1 MIDSFERFGDVDGDC
16 GGTERRLTLVE
27 TRRDAGG
34 EGKESGGGGATKAE
48 AVPGRGGREVTTGSN
63 FILRARLSREPLLL
77 FSFFVD
83 NSSLVPSVVLMVRG
97 VVASLLLLLL
107 LLAVA
112 RSRLLEVLK
121 LQFEEILSLLLS
133 RLLEETKLEETRSST
148 VVGSAKVVLANSA
161 TVRGTLEKAVNE
173 M

>member
-1 MIDSFERFGDVDGDC
+1 MFSLQEIRNKALLTGSMKAMISSSLRIPELDFLGRFGG
-16 GGTERRLTLVE
+16 
-27 TRRDAGG
+27 RDL
-34 EGKESGGGGATKAE
+34 
-48 AVPGRGGREVTTGSN
+48 GRGGREVTTGSN

-97 VVASLLLLLL
+97 VVASLML

-133 RLLEETKLEETRSST
+133 RLLEETKLEETMLEETRSST
-148 VVGSAKVVLANSA
+148 VVGTAKVVLANSA
-161 TVRGTLEKAVNE
+161 TVRGTLKKVANG

>member
-1 MIDSFERFGDVDGDC
+1 MFSLQEIRNKALLTGSMKAMISSSLRIPELDFLGRFGG
-16 GGTERRLTLVE
+16 
-27 TRRDAGG
+27 RDL
-34 EGKESGGGGATKAE
+34 
-48 AVPGRGGREVTTGSN
+48 GRGGREVTTGSN

-97 VVASLLLLLL
+97 VVASLML

-133 RLLEETKLEETRSST
+133 RLLEDTKLEETRSST
-148 VVGSAKVVLANSA
+148 VVGTAKVVLANSA

>member
-1 MIDSFERFGDVDGDC
+1 MFSLQKIRNKALLTGSMKAMISSSLRIPELDFLGRFGG
-16 GGTERRLTLVE
+16 
-27 TRRDAGG
+27 RDLG
-34 EGKESGGGGATKAE
+34 S
-48 AVPGRGGREVTTGSN
+48 GGREVTTGSN

-97 VVASLLLLLL
+97 VVASLMLLLLL

-133 RLLEETKLEETRSST
+133 RLLEDTKLEETRSST
-148 VVGSAKVVLANSA
+148 VVGTAKVVLANSA
-161 TVRGTLEKAVNE
+161 TVRGTLVKEVNG

>member
-1 MIDSFERFGDVDGDC
+1 MFSLQEIRNKALLTGSMKAMISSSLRIPELDFLGRFGG
-16 GGTERRLTLVE
+16 
-27 TRRDAGG
+27 RDL
-34 EGKESGGGGATKAE
+34 
-48 AVPGRGGREVTTGSN
+48 GRGGREVTTGSN

-107 LLAVA
+107 LAVV

-133 RLLEETKLEETRSST
+133 GLLEETKLEETRSST
-148 VVGSAKVVLANSA
+148 VVGTAKVVLANSA
-161 TVRGTLEKAVNE
+161 TVRGTWEKVVNG

>member
-1 MIDSFERFGDVDGDC
+1 MFSLQEIRNKALLTGSMKAMISSSLRIPELDFLGRFGG
-16 GGTERRLTLVE
+16 
-27 TRRDAGG
+27 RDL
-34 EGKESGGGGATKAE
+34 
-48 AVPGRGGREVTTGSN
+48 GRGGREVTTGSN

-107 LLAVA
+107 LAVV

-148 VVGSAKVVLANSA
+148 VVGTAKVVLANSA
-161 TVRGTLEKAVNE
+161 TVRGTLEKVVNG

>member
-1 MIDSFERFGDVDGDC
+1 MFSLQEIRNKALLTGSMKAMISSSLRIPELDFLGRFGG
-16 GGTERRLTLVE
+16 
-27 TRRDAGG
+27 RDL
-34 EGKESGGGGATKAE
+34 
-48 AVPGRGGREVTTGSN
+48 GRGGREVTTGSN

-83 NSSLVPSVVLMVRG
+83 NSSLVPSVVLIVRG
-97 VVASLLLLLL
+97 VVASLLLL
-107 LLAVA
+107 AVV

-133 RLLEETKLEETRSST
+133 RLLEETKLEETMLEETRSST
-148 VVGSAKVVLANSA
+148 VVGTAKVVLANSA
-161 TVRGTLEKAVNE
+161 TVRGTWEKVVNG

>member
-1 MIDSFERFGDVDGDC
+1 MFSLQEIRNKALLTGSMKAMISSSLRIPELDFLGRFGG
-16 GGTERRLTLVE
+16 
-27 TRRDAGG
+27 RDL
-34 EGKESGGGGATKAE
+34 
-48 AVPGRGGREVTTGSN
+48 GRGGRDVTTGSN

-107 LLAVA
+107 LAVA

-133 RLLEETKLEETRSST
+133 RLLEETKLEDTRSST
-148 VVGSAKVVLANSA
+148 VVGTAKVVLANSA
-161 TVRGTLEKAVNE
+161 TVRGTWEKVVNG

>member
-1 MIDSFERFGDVDGDC
+1 MKTFKK
-16 GGTERRLTLVE
+16 TAHL
-27 TRRDAGG
+27 
-34 EGKESGGGGATKAE
+34 
-48 AVPGRGGREVTTGSN
+48 GRGGREVTTGSN

-97 VVASLLLLLL
+97 VVASLML

-133 RLLEETKLEETRSST
+133 RLLVETKLEETRSST
-148 VVGSAKVVLANSA
+148 VVGTAKVVLANSA
-161 TVRGTLEKAVNE
+161 TVRGTLEKVVKG

>member
-1 MIDSFERFGDVDGDC
+1 M
-16 GGTERRLTLVE
+16 
-27 TRRDAGG
+27 
-34 EGKESGGGGATKAE
+34 
-48 AVPGRGGREVTTGSN
+48 
-63 FILRARLSREPLLL
+63 
-77 FSFFVD
+77 
-83 NSSLVPSVVLMVRG
+83 
-97 VVASLLLLLL
+97 ASLLLLLL

-148 VVGSAKVVLANSA
+148 VVGTAKVVLANSA

>member
-1 MIDSFERFGDVDGDC
+1 MFSLQKIRNKALLTGSMKAMISSSLRIPELDFLGRFGG
-16 GGTERRLTLVE
+16 
-27 TRRDAGG
+27 RDL
-34 EGKESGGGGATKAE
+34 
-48 AVPGRGGREVTTGSN
+48 GRGGREVTTGSN

-148 VVGSAKVVLANSA
+148 VVGTAKVVLANSA
-161 TVRGTLEKAVNE
+161 TVRGTLERVVNK

>member
-1 MIDSFERFGDVDGDC
+1 MFSLQKIRNKALLTGSMKAMISSSLRIPELDFLGRFGG
-16 GGTERRLTLVE
+16 
-27 TRRDAGG
+27 RDL
-34 EGKESGGGGATKAE
+34 
-48 AVPGRGGREVTTGSN
+48 GRGGREVTTGSN

-107 LLAVA
+107 LAVV

-148 VVGSAKVVLANSA
+148 VVGTAKVVLANSA
-161 TVRGTLEKAVNE
+161 TVRGTLEKEVNE

>member
-1 MIDSFERFGDVDGDC
+1 MFSLQEIRNKALLTGSMKAMISSSLRIPELDFLGRFGG
-16 GGTERRLTLVE
+16 
-27 TRRDAGG
+27 RDL
-34 EGKESGGGGATKAE
+34 
-48 AVPGRGGREVTTGSN
+48 GRGGREVTTGSN

-107 LLAVA
+107 LLAVV

-133 RLLEETKLEETRSST
+133 RLLEETKLEDTRSST
-148 VVGSAKVVLANSA
+148 VVGTAKVVLANSA
-161 TVRGTLEKAVNE
+161 TVRGTLEKVVNG

>member
-1 MIDSFERFGDVDGDC
+1 MFSLQEIRNKALLTGSMKAMISSSLRIPELDFLGRFGG
-16 GGTERRLTLVE
+16 
-27 TRRDAGG
+27 RDL
-34 EGKESGGGGATKAE
+34 
-48 AVPGRGGREVTTGSN
+48 GRGGRDVTTGSN

-107 LLAVA
+107 LLLAVA

-148 VVGSAKVVLANSA
+148 VVGTAKVVLANSA
-161 TVRGTLEKAVNE
+161 TVRGTLEKVVNG

>member
-1 MIDSFERFGDVDGDC
+1 MFSLQEIRNKALLTGSMKAMISSSLRIPELDFLGRFGG
-16 GGTERRLTLVE
+16 
-27 TRRDAGG
+27 RDL
-34 EGKESGGGGATKAE
+34 
-48 AVPGRGGREVTTGSN
+48 GRGGRDVTTGSN

-148 VVGSAKVVLANSA
+148 VVGTAKVVLANSA
-161 TVRGTLEKAVNE
+161 TVRGTWEKVVNG

>member
-1 MIDSFERFGDVDGDC
+1 MKAMISSSLRIPELDFLGRFGG
-16 GGTERRLTLVE
+16 
-27 TRRDAGG
+27 RDL
-34 EGKESGGGGATKAE
+34 
-48 AVPGRGGREVTTGSN
+48 GRGGREVTTGSN

-97 VVASLLLLLL
+97 VVASLML

-148 VVGSAKVVLANSA
+148 VVGTAKVVLANSA

>member
-1 MIDSFERFGDVDGDC
+1 MFSLQEIRNRALLTGSMKAMISSSLRIPELDFLGRFGG
-16 GGTERRLTLVE
+16 
-27 TRRDAGG
+27 RDL
-34 EGKESGGGGATKAE
+34 
-48 AVPGRGGREVTTGSN
+48 GRGGREVTTGSN

-97 VVASLLLLLL
+97 VVASLMLLLLLL

-148 VVGSAKVVLANSA
+148 VVGTAKVVLANSA
-161 TVRGTLEKAVNE
+161 TVRGTLEKVVNG

>member
-1 MIDSFERFGDVDGDC
+1 MFSLQEIRNKALLTGSMKAMISSSLRIPELDFLGRFGG
-16 GGTERRLTLVE
+16 
-27 TRRDAGG
+27 RDL
-34 EGKESGGGGATKAE
+34 
-48 AVPGRGGREVTTGSN
+48 GRGGREVTTGSN

-97 VVASLLLLLL
+97 VVASLLLL
-107 LLAVA
+107 AVA

-133 RLLEETKLEETRSST
+133 RLLEDTKLEETRSST
-148 VVGSAKVVLANSA
+148 VVGTAKVVLANSA
-161 TVRGTLEKAVNE
+161 TVRGTLEKAVKG

>member
-1 MIDSFERFGDVDGDC
+1 MKAMISSSLRIPELDFLGRFGG
-16 GGTERRLTLVE
+16 
-27 TRRDAGG
+27 RDL
-34 EGKESGGGGATKAE
+34 
-48 AVPGRGGREVTTGSN
+48 GRGGREVTTGSN

-97 VVASLLLLLL
+97 VVALLL

-133 RLLEETKLEETRSST
+133 RLLVETKLEETRSST
-148 VVGSAKVVLANSA
+148 VVGTAKVVLANSA

>member
-1 MIDSFERFGDVDGDC
+1 MFSLQEIRNKALLTGSMKAMISSSLRIPELDFLGRFGG
-16 GGTERRLTLVE
+16 
-27 TRRDAGG
+27 RDL
-34 EGKESGGGGATKAE
+34 
-48 AVPGRGGREVTTGSN
+48 GRGGREVTTGSN

-107 LLAVA
+107 AVA

-148 VVGSAKVVLANSA
+148 VVGTAKVVLANSA
-161 TVRGTLEKAVNE
+161 TVRGTLERQ
-173 M
+173 

>member
-1 MIDSFERFGDVDGDC
+1 MFSLQEIRNKALLTGSMKAMISSSLRIPELDFLGRFGG
-16 GGTERRLTLVE
+16 
-27 TRRDAGG
+27 RDL
-34 EGKESGGGGATKAE
+34 
-48 AVPGRGGREVTTGSN
+48 GRGGREVTTGSN

-107 LLAVA
+107 AVA

-133 RLLEETKLEETRSST
+133 RLLEETRSST
-148 VVGSAKVVLANSA
+148 VVGTAKVVLANSA
-161 TVRGTLEKAVNE
+161 TVRGTLEKVANQE
-173 M
+173 K

>member
-1 MIDSFERFGDVDGDC
+1 MFSLQEIRNKALLTGSMKAMISSSLRIPELDFLGRFGG
-16 GGTERRLTLVE
+16 
-27 TRRDAGG
+27 RDL
-34 EGKESGGGGATKAE
+34 
-48 AVPGRGGREVTTGSN
+48 GRGGREVTTGSN

-97 VVASLLLLLL
+97 VVASLML

-148 VVGSAKVVLANSA
+148 VVGTAKVVLANSA
-161 TVRGTLEKAVNE
+161 TVRGTLEKAVNR

>member
-1 MIDSFERFGDVDGDC
+1 MFSLQEIRNKALLTGSMKAMISSSLRIPELDFLGRFGG
-16 GGTERRLTLVE
+16 
-27 TRRDAGG
+27 RDL
-34 EGKESGGGGATKAE
+34 
-48 AVPGRGGREVTTGSN
+48 GRGGRDVTTGSN

-107 LLAVA
+107 AVV

-148 VVGSAKVVLANSA
+148 VVGTAKVVLANSA
-161 TVRGTLEKAVNE
+161 TVRGTLEKVANG

>member
-1 MIDSFERFGDVDGDC
+1 MFSLQEIRNKALLTGSMKAIISSSLRIPELDFLGRFGG
-16 GGTERRLTLVE
+16 
-27 TRRDAGG
+27 RDL
-34 EGKESGGGGATKAE
+34 
-48 AVPGRGGREVTTGSN
+48 GRGGREVTTGSN

-107 LLAVA
+107 LAVV

-133 RLLEETKLEETRSST
+133 GLLEETKLEETRSST
-148 VVGSAKVVLANSA
+148 VVGTAKVVLANSA
-161 TVRGTLEKAVNE
+161 TVRGTLEKVVNG

>member
-1 MIDSFERFGDVDGDC
+1 MKAMISSSLMIPELDFLGRFGG
-16 GGTERRLTLVE
+16 
-27 TRRDAGG
+27 RDL
-34 EGKESGGGGATKAE
+34 
-48 AVPGRGGREVTTGSN
+48 GRGGREVTTGSN

-133 RLLEETKLEETRSST
+133 RLLEETKLEDTRSST
-148 VVGSAKVVLANSA
+148 VVGTAKVVLANSA

>member
-1 MIDSFERFGDVDGDC
+1 MFSLQEIRNKALLTGSMKAMISSSLRIPELDFLGRFGG
-16 GGTERRLTLVE
+16 
-27 TRRDAGG
+27 RDL
-34 EGKESGGGGATKAE
+34 
-48 AVPGRGGREVTTGSN
+48 GRGGREVTTGSN

-107 LLAVA
+107 LAVV

-133 RLLEETKLEETRSST
+133 GLLEETKLEETRSST
-148 VVGSAKVVLANSA
+148 VVGTAKVVLANSA
-161 TVRGTLEKAVNE
+161 TVRGTLEKVVNG

>member
-1 MIDSFERFGDVDGDC
+1 MKAMISSSLRIPELDFLGRFGG
-16 GGTERRLTLVE
+16 
-27 TRRDAGG
+27 RDL
-34 EGKESGGGGATKAE
+34 
-48 AVPGRGGREVTTGSN
+48 GRGGRDVTTGSN

-97 VVASLLLLLL
+97 VVALLL

-133 RLLEETKLEETRSST
+133 RLLVETKLEETRSST
-148 VVGSAKVVLANSA
+148 VVGTAKVVLANSA